1 MSLPSLRSDLHLRVM
16 LTHYLWFVFIV
27 FFAILAVVTAIDV
40 ATDIQKV
47 FATHTPDGVTATTEI
62 VLRFLGYRL
71 IDNASQVLPIS
82 VMVGL
87 AWGEVVHETSGRV
100 MTLRSLGLRSGLAM
114 RPVAVVLVLSMAIQL
129 FMSTV
134 ARPYAFMSLSQQNLG
149 EYGLIY
155 AEQRSEREWFAF
167 GDTLFTAYIDEAE
180 KASMTDWAAFSFA
193 EDGRLEQL
201 RVSPELEYLLASG
214 DQWRALE
221 TRQIYLGFPNVAD
234 EAVIDGGQQA
244 SGAEKA
250 IVHPN
255 FSRLWLHYRYI
266 EPKYVPF
273 ADLLR
278 LSRAEGIPSTEPDYA
293 PWVTLRLFEPVA
305 FTLVSLLFFTTVHF
319 LRHKVAFA
327 VATVLAFSAS
337 YVGYFVVKAIGVFLA
352 ANIVAPGLTA
362 FLVCLGL
369 AALNLVLF
377 RRTQTRRHEAP

>member
-1 MSLPSLRSDLHLRVM
+1 
-16 LTHYLWFVFIV
+16 
-27 FFAILAVVTAIDV
+27 
-40 ATDIQKV
+40 
-47 FATHTPDGVTATTEI
+47 
-62 VLRFLGYRL
+62 
-71 IDNASQVLPIS
+71 
-82 VMVGL
+82 MV
-87 AWGEVVHETSGRV
+87 
-100 MTLRSLGLRSGLAM
+100 
-114 RPVAVVLVLSMAIQL
+114 
-129 FMSTV
+129 
-134 ARPYAFMSLSQQNLG
+134 
-149 EYGLIY
+149 
-155 AEQRSEREWFAF
+155 SE
-167 GDTLFTAYIDEAE
+167 DE
-180 KASMTDWAAFSFA
+180 
-193 EDGRLEQL
+193 
-201 RVSPELEYLLASG
+201 
-214 DQWRALE
+214 WRALE
-221 TRQIYLGFPNVAD
+221 VRQIYPGSPNVAD

-266 EPKYVPF
+266 DPKYVPF

-362 FLVCLGL
+362 FLVCVGL
-369 AALNLVLF
+369 ATLNLVLF
-377 RRTQTRRHEAP
+377 RRTQTRRHEAS